1 MNTAMKQTSV
11 VQQMVWK
18 DIQLHRIHILAT
30 MICGFVALALLL
42 FKREASTY
50 FGMLVF
56 FIALVL
62 VGCLLASSNILN
74 ERKKQT
80 LPFMMSLPIS
90 SIQYTTSKLMGTVVM
105 FMIPWLT
112 LLVAVVWEIAVKS
125 VLPHGL
131 IPLTVI
137 VLMLPFVALCGIT
150 AMTLV
155 GETEGWSI
163 AGNVVFNSSY
173 SLVWPFM
180 MRIPAL
186 TRDMGGNQA
195 VWNSTVLTILA
206 SEFGAIV
213 LILAVTYYL
222 QSRKRDFIF

>member
-1 MNTAMKQTSV
+1 M
-11 VQQMVWK
+11 
-18 DIQLHRIHILAT
+18 LA
-30 MICGFVALALLL
+30 I
-42 FKREASTY
+42 
-50 FGMLVF
+50 

-74 ERKKQT
+74 ERKRQT

-90 SIQYTTSKLMGTVVM
+90 SIQYTTSKLVGTVVM

-112 LLVAVVWEIAVKS
+112 LLIAMIWLIAVKG

-137 VLMLPFVALCGIT
+137 ILMLPFVGLCGIT

-163 AGNVVFNSSY
+163 AGNVIFNSSY

-186 TRDMGGNQA
+186 MRDVQGNHA
-195 VWNSTVLTILA
+195 VWNSTVLTVLA
-206 SEFGAIV
+206 IEFGAIV

>member
-1 MNTAMKQTSV
+1 MTSIV
-11 VQQMVWK
+11 RQSIVRQMIWK
-18 DIQLHRIHILAT
+18 DIQLHRTHILAT
-30 MICGFVALALLL
+30 MMCGFVALALLL

-50 FGMLVF
+50 LGILAF

-62 VGCLLASSNILN
+62 VGCLLAASNILN

-90 SIQYTTSKLMGTVVM
+90 STQYTTSKLVGTVVM

-112 LLVAVVWEIAVKS
+112 LLLAAVWLISVKG

-163 AGNVVFNSSY
+163 AANVVFNSSY

-186 TRDMGGNQA
+186 TRDLEGNHA

-222 QSRKRDFIF
+222 QSRKRDFVF